1 VDRFLPPTPVRV
13 AVDHLGEDQ
22 SARLTSELLAR
33 HLKPGEVYRLLDLP
47 GLRDELVPQMLA
59 AAGALAERHVSGLV
73 AQACQQ
79 MNQQL
84 GMELERLTELSK
96 VNRNVRR
103 EEVEALA
110 AQQRA
115 LAEHLRGARLRLEA
129 VRLIQRGPVTSQ
141 VDRR

>member
-1 VDRFLPPTPVRV
+1 
-13 AVDHLGEDQ
+13 
-22 SARLTSELLAR
+22 
-33 HLKPGEVYRLLDLP
+33 
-47 GLRDELVPQMLA
+47 
-59 AAGALAERHVSGLV
+59 
-73 AQACQQ
+73 
-79 MNQQL
+79 
-84 GMELERLTELSK
+84 MELERLRELSK